1 MWFIIVPLLIRFDN
15 IVETNVCTI
24 VIVIKNTDVT
34 FDIYSYQ
41 LLLSLISHLF
51 LVNEILLIISDS
63 SESFEKI
70 D

>member
-1 MWFIIVPLLIRFDN
+1 MWFIVPQLIRFDN
-15 IVETNVCTI
+15 IVKTNVCTI

-41 LLLSLISHLF
+41 HLLLLISHLF

>member
-1 MWFIIVPLLIRFDN
+1 MWFIVPQLIRFDN
-15 IVETNVCTI
+15 IVKTNVCTI

-41 LLLSLISHLF
+41 HLLLLISHLF

-63 SESFEKI
+63 SEPFEKI

>member
-1 MWFIIVPLLIRFDN
+1 MWFIVPQLIRFDN
-15 IVETNVCTI
+15 IVKTNVCTI

-41 LLLSLISHLF
+41 HLLSLISHLF